1 MLRYLLQ
8 SPSQQEQMMQQSPQ
22 QLGAY
27 WDFMKGF
34 ASSVVTFVSDSTV
47 KRITEMAF
55 WRANKKDMAPFQ
67 DIHLEESV
75 KNLHQNK
82 NKGKDDVEADQEREK
97 VYLI

>member
-1 MLRYLLQ
+1 
-8 SPSQQEQMMQQSPQ
+8 
-22 QLGAY
+22 
-27 WDFMKGF
+27 MKGL

-75 KNLHQNK
+75 KNLHYPEIINVTAMTSFH
-82 NKGKDDVEADQEREK
+82 GT
-97 VYLI
+97 